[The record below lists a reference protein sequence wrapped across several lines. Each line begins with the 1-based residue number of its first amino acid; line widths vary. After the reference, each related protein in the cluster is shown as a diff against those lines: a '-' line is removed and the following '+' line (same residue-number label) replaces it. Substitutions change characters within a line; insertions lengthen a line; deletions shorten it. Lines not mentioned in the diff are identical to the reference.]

1 MLSENGA
8 CGGKEQRDD
17 AAARHRGRSQPMRGK
32 KNQGRY
38 IIRDCTTIERVYK
51 QYKVY
56 LLL

>member
-32 KNQGRY
+32 K
-38 IIRDCTTIERVYK
+38 IRVDTK
-51 QYKVY
+51 KSG
-56 LLL
+56 